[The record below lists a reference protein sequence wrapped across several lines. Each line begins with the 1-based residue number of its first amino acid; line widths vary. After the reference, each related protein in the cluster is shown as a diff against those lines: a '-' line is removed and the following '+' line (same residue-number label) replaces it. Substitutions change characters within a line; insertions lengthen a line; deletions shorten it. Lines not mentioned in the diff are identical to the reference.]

1 MTTATTTD
9 DVPAG
14 EAELRR
20 QAHRVLM
27 TAFIGEQVPDW
38 LRDRLAEGVGS
49 VCLFGSNLTGV
60 DDQARE
66 LIDQLHAAAPDGCL
80 ITLDEEGGDVTR
92 LDAVHGSEVAGHAA
106 LGAVDDVTLTGAVAA
121 GLGRRLRDVGIDLDL
136 GPVADVNCEPDNP
149 VIGVR
154 SFGADPELVA
164 RHVSAF
170 VDGLQQAAVAA
181 CVKHFP
187 GHGATVQDSH
197 LAAPRLDL
205 DLETLRGRELV
216 PFAAAVKAGSAAVMT
231 SHVVLSALD
240 PDRPA
245 TTSTPVIDLLRTELG
260 YDGLLVADALDM
272 AGVVLLY
279 GSTGPAAVAALT
291 AGVDLLC
298 LGPDRYEGLMEQV
311 TGEAVEAV
319 IAAVHDGTLPAQRLA
334 EAAGRVDRLV
344 TWSRR
349 STPKWPISTPPDSP
363 EPAVDPNTEAAQRA
377 LRIDIPHGVPP
388 NTPANAV
395 VVEFNVTPGI
405 AAGVVPWGV
414 AAPLSRLLPGLERR
428 LTEES
433 DSAAG
438 VSGHLEAA
446 GPNRPLIA
454 VVRDAHRHAWV
465 REQLAELA
473 AARPDLITVE
483 TGWPV
488 LNEHGDPT
496 GVPGAVRIWTY
507 GGSAVSLRAA
517 AQLLASLPNTSPFP
531 NTSTLPQTSTSP
543 HTSTENRGKS

>member
-1 MTTATTTD
+1 MTTQIMD
-9 DVPAG
+9 DDSSIDDAQ
-14 EAELRR
+14 LRR

-27 TAFIGEQVPDW
+27 AAFLGEQVPDW
-38 LRDRLAEGVGS
+38 LRGRLAEGLGS
-49 VCLFGSNLTGV
+49 ICLFGSNLTGV

-92 LDAVHGSEVAGHAA
+92 LDAVRGSEVAGHAA
-106 LGAVDDVTLTGAVAA
+106 LGAVDDTALTSAVAV
-121 GLGRRLRDVGIDLDL
+121 GLGHRLRGVGIDLDL

-154 SFGADPELVA
+154 SFGADPELAA
-164 RHVSAF
+164 RHVAAF
-170 VDGLQQAAVAA
+170 VEGLQQAGVAA

-187 GHGATVQDSH
+187 GHGATVEDSH

-216 PFAAAVKAGSAAVMT
+216 PFAAAVKAGSLAVMT

-240 PDRPA
+240 PARPA
-245 TTSTPVIDLLRTELG
+245 TTSPPVIDLLRTELG
-260 YDGLLVADALDM
+260 YDGVLVADALDM

-279 GSTGPAAVAALT
+279 GSAGPAAVAALA

-311 TGEAVEAV
+311 TGEVVDAV
-319 IAAVHDGTLPAQRLA
+319 IAAVRDGRLPAQRLA
-334 EAAGRVDRLV
+334 EAAGRVEALV
-344 TWSRR
+344 AWSRANPTWPT
-349 STPKWPISTPPDSP
+349 STTSATDAHAHADA
-363 EPAVDPNTEAAQRA
+363 EPGEDPNAEVARRA
-377 LRIDIPHGVPP
+377 LRIDVPGGVLPAA
-388 NTPANAV
+388 PANAV
-395 VVEFNVTPGI
+395 VVEFDVTPGI

-428 LTEES
+428 QTDETA
-433 DSAAG
+433 SAAG
-438 VSGHLEAA
+438 ISAHLTAA
-446 GPNRPLIA
+446 LDRPLIA

-465 REQLAELA
+465 AAQLAELA

-488 LNEHGDPT
+488 VDDHGKPS
-496 GVPGAVRIWTY
+496 GLPGATRVWTY
-507 GGSAVSLRAA
+507 GGSAVSLQAVAELLTELPTAA
-517 AQLLASLPNTSPFP
+517 HPGGNP
-531 NTSTLPQTSTSP
+531 
-543 HTSTENRGKS
+543 R